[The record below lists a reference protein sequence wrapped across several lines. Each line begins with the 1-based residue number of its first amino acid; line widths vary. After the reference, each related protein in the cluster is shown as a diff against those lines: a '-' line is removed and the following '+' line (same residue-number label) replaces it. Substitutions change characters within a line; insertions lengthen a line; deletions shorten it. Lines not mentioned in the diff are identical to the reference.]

1 VGDAKQIVSASRLAT
16 LTGPGGVG
24 KTRLALKVAAD
35 VRRAFSDGVW
45 LVELEQLRDPA
56 LLVQTVAESLGLRQQ
71 SGRPP
76 MAALAE
82 YLAQRQVLLVL
93 DNCEHLVDAVAV
105 LADALLRSC
114 PQLRILATSGAPLGI
129 GGQPAFS
136 AWLYRVVPPLP
147 LPVRPVRDRNSW
159 SSPPARR
166 VTVITLGVALTGLGN
181 GMLPLTAVT

>member
-1 VGDAKQIVSASRLAT
+1 MVSASRLAT

-24 KTRLALKVAAD
+24 QTRLALKVAAD

-45 LVELEQLRDPA
+45 LVELEQL
-56 LLVQTVAESLGLRQQ
+56 QTVAESLGLRQQ
-71 SGRPP
+71 SGRAP

-82 YLAQRQVLLVL
+82 FLAQRQVLLLVL

-105 LADALLRSC
+105 LADALLRSR

-129 GGQPAFS
+129 GGQLAFS
-136 AWLYRVVPPLP
+136 AWLYRRVPPLP
-147 LPVRPVRDRNSW
+147 LPVRPVRDRNWW

-166 VTVITLGVALTGLGN
+166 SPPEPMVRTRQTRVRYLDT
-181 GMLPLTAVT
+181 